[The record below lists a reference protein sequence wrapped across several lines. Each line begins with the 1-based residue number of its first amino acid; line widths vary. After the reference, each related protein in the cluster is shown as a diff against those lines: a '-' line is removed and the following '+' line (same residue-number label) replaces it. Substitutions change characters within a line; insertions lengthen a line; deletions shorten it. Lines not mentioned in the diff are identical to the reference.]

1 MRKYGNKSPLSLSK
15 VLAFFGKPLFLVFT
29 IVVIV
34 IAGYFHLLLIFL
46 RKISSINL
54 PPINFPKIS
63 ISLPKFSFSFPI
75 LLPPNLKLSIPKI
88 NLSTYI
94 ITINLLLISI
104 SIYYLIL
111 HNLPSVTLLAN
122 APPALT
128 TKIYDRN
135 GNLLYQIYKD
145 QNRSL
150 VSLSSLPQNLID
162 ATIAAEDKNFYNH
175 FGIDPTGIIR
185 AIYNNVSCF
194 ILHDSCFRSPQG
206 GSTLTQQL
214 IKNTLLTPE
223 KTLTRKLKE
232 LVLSIQTELS
242 YNKDQILEMYFNQV
256 PYGGTAYGIEEAAY
270 QYLGKHAKDLTLSE
284 SAFLAGLPVSPT
296 TLSPFGTTPYLA
308 QIRQQQVLESMVKLN
323 MITENEKV
331 QAVNTPIH
339 LISSNTKI
347 RAPHFVMY
355 VRDLLVK
362 EFGEGTVSRG
372 GLQVTTTLDLSI
384 QETLQSQVITELD
397 KLSNLNVQNG
407 AGMIVNP
414 PTGEILAMVGSHNF
428 FDTEHDGQV
437 NVTLQP
443 RQPGSSIK
451 PLTYALAFMKGLAP
465 SSIIEDSPIC
475 FKSKGSPDYC
485 PKNYDNKFHGSVSLK
500 TALASSYNIPAIK
513 LLNSLGITNL
523 IELARSMGITT
534 WDDSSRFGLSLTLGG
549 GEVKMYDLVQA
560 YSVFANN
567 GYKIPLNSILEIRD
581 SNNQLLTMNHK
592 SLTKQQILPES
603 IAFQINSILSDNFA
617 RSGAFGANSVLNIKG
632 HTVAVKTGTTNNL
645 RDNWTIGYTP
655 SYLVATWV
663 GNNDNSSM
671 SSVASGITGA
681 SPIWSRTI
689 TELLKEQP
697 NLPFPQPST
706 IVKALVN
713 CEPKRYD
720 YFVKGTEPKID
731 CSLPPGQI
739 L

>member
-1 MRKYGNKSPLSLSK
+1 MRKYGKKSPLSVTK
-15 VLAFFGKPLFLVFT
+15 VLELLGKPLFFLFT
-29 IVVIV
+29 IIT
-34 IAGYFHLLLIFL
+34 LLLYSL
-46 RKISSINL
+46 L
-54 PPINFPKIS
+54 HTLS
-63 ISLPKFSFSFPI
+63 ISLLSVRKVRLPSLHLPSIHIKLNYSLCIGSFSALF
-75 LLPPNLKLSIPKI
+75 LCTLF
-88 NLSTYI
+88 Y
-94 ITINLLLISI
+94 LLI
-104 SIYYLIL
+104 LKD
-111 HNLPSVTLLAN
+111 LPSVRLLSDS
-122 APPALT
+122 PPALT
-128 TKIYDRN
+128 TKIYDRS
-135 GNLLYQIYKD
+135 GTLLYQIYKD
-145 QNRSL
+145 ENRSL
-150 VSLSSLPQNLID
+150 VKLSDLPPHLIQ
-162 ATIAAEDKNFYNH
+162 ATIAAEDKNFYHH
-175 FGIDPTGIIR
+175 FGIDPLGILR
-185 AIYNNVSCF
+185 AATNN
-194 ILHDSCFRSPQG
+194 LTLGTTQG

-223 KTLTRKLKE
+223 KTFSRKLKE
-232 LVLSIQTELS
+232 LILSLLAEAHYS
-242 YNKDQILEMYFNQV
+242 KEEILEMYFNQV
-256 PYGGTAYGIEEAAY
+256 PYGGTAYGIEQAAHS
-270 QYLGKHAKDLTLSE
+270 YLGKPAHDLTLAE

-339 LISSNTKI
+339 LISSNTQI
-347 RAPHFVMY
+347 RAPHFVMF

-362 EFGEGTVSRG
+362 EYGEGIVSRG

-384 QETLQSQVITELD
+384 QEILQNQVTTELE
-397 KLSNLNVQNG
+397 KLSHLNVQNG
-407 AGMIVNP
+407 AGMVVNP
-414 PTGEILAMVGSHNF
+414 ATGEILAMVGSRNF
-428 FDTEHDGQV
+428 FDTSRDGQV

-451 PLTYALAFMKGLAP
+451 PLTYTLAFMKGLSP
-465 SSIIEDSPIC
+465 SSTIDDSPIC
-475 FKSKGSPDYC
+475 FKSQGSPDYC
-485 PKNYDNKFHGSVSLK
+485 PKNYDGKFHGSVNLK

-513 LLNSLGITNL
+513 LLNSLGILNL

-534 WDDSSRFGLSLTLGG
+534 WNDPSRFGLSLTLGG

-567 GYKIPLNSILEIRD
+567 GYKIQLNSILEVKD
-581 SNNQLLTMNHK
+581 SNNN
-592 SLTKQQILPES
+592 ILPTTHDPLPKVQVIPES
-603 IAFQINSILSDNFA
+603 IAFQINSVLSDNFA
-617 RSGAFGANSVLNIKG
+617 RSPAFGFNSVLNIKN

-697 NLPFPQPST
+697 NSPFPQPST
-706 IVKALVN
+706 IVKALVS